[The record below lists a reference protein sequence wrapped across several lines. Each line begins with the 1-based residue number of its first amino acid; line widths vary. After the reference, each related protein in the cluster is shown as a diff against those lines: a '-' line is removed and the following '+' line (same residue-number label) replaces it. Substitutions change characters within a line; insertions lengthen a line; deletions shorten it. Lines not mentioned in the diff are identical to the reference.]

1 MTEDRQIVWRQQ
13 IINSIVGGLR
23 CVSLS
28 VACLLAAGL
37 TSIGW
42 RNFEFELKYPRYRV
56 LLKWYQSWQSIWAKA
71 EMEKCFWSFSKLL
84 SKSHFFCPS
93 TSERFSS
100 KQFVLKI
107 ETETQHFGSLTPRQ
121 MEWKVN
127 VNIDYQHFSI
137 ISIKLTLVIY
147 HREHG
152 LGFKNFPDILGSGG
166 NCVAAKLYDCMILS
180 FV

>member
-1 MTEDRQIVWRQQ
+1 MTEDRGQTDRLEAADNQL
-13 IINSIVGGLR
+13 NRGLR

-28 VACLLAAGL
+28 VACLLAARL

-42 RNFEFELKYPRYRV
+42 CNFKFKLKYPRYLV

-127 VNIDYQHFSI
+127 INIDYQHFSI

-166 NCVAAKLYDCMILS
+166 NCVTAKLSCMILS
-180 FV
+180 FL